1 MKKLISILAIF
12 SAIFLLL
19 VLTRPDENDYKKWV
33 KKKYSTE
40 NIKTKSDNILDK
52 YGEIG
57 LAKAMQIQLLN
68 SYQYENHIISSE
80 IIAWSNLKKRK
91 FIGVLGTWIQVP
103 VKEVSNKRLSLLFLL
118 FSCREKHI
126 IQYQSITR

>member
-1 MKKLISILAIF
+1 MKKLITILTIL

-19 VLTRPDENDYKKWV
+19 VLTRPDEDDYKKWV

-40 NIKTKSDNILDK
+40 KVKINSENILDR

-57 LAKAMQIQLLN
+57 MAKAMQIQLLN
-68 SYQYENHIISSE
+68 SYQYENHIITSE

-103 VKEVSNKRLSLLFLL
+103 VKEVSK
-118 FSCREKHI
+118 
-126 IQYQSITR
+126 

>member
-1 MKKLISILAIF
+1 MKKLISILAIL

-19 VLTRPDENDYKKWV
+19 VLTRPNEDDYKKWV

-40 NIKTKSDNILDK
+40 KIKTKSDNVLDK
-52 YGEIG
+52 FGEMG
-57 LAKAMQIQLLN
+57 MAKAMQIQLLN
-68 SYQYENHIISSE
+68 SYQYENHIITSE

-103 VKEVSNKRLSLLFLL
+103 VKEVS
-118 FSCREKHI
+118 I
-126 IQYQSITR
+126 

>member
-1 MKKLISILAIF
+1 MKKLITILTIL

-19 VLTRPDENDYKKWV
+19 VLTRPDEDDYKKWV

-40 NIKTKSDNILDK
+40 KVKINSENIFDR

-57 LAKAMQIQLLN
+57 MAKAMQIQLLN
-68 SYQYENHIISSE
+68 SYQYENHIITSE

-103 VKEVSNKRLSLLFLL
+103 VKEVSK
-118 FSCREKHI
+118 
-126 IQYQSITR
+126 